1 MIAKIDH
8 LTASFHFHPAIN
20 NIVDNKKNYASM
32 EDLTQVPSNAQYW
45 GSYTGFNNRPR
56 KAEGYYELPANPVSI
71 IIIYIDDND
80 DDDNDDNH
88 NDDNADDDPTQS
100 FCMIG

>member
-8 LTASFHFHPAIN
+8 LTATFHFHPAIN

-56 KAEGYYELPANPVSI
+56 KAEGYYELPVNPVRI
-71 IIIYIDDND
+71 MMMTMMMMMMMMMMMINIVD
-80 DDDNDDNH
+80 DDDKY
-88 NDDNADDDPTQS
+88 
-100 FCMIG
+100 